1 MACLQNKVQAIRQ
14 TMQINIHQNHH
25 YLAFKCEQ
33 IEKNGKDFSKV
44 EVKIILNLLNMF

>member
-14 TMQINIHQNHH
+14 TIQFNIHKNH
-25 YLAFKCEQ
+25 LAFKCEQ
-33 IEKNGKDFSKV
+33 IEKNGKDYSKV